1 MQRQI
6 WNTLISRC
14 GVLLCLFFDF
24 HVKAEELS
32 PVDKARTK
40 SLIYFGSFDVGG
52 CGLLPTPAFIAT
64 NRAYL
69 DTLPFDGLVV
79 YLRTPPRY
87 TNVTAS
93 VMSYKN
99 KLVSYETIMA
109 VMAPMRGLAFNRLKH
124 NYVLTLTSKPAD
136 FFDDWSVCI
145 TNFSQLAR
153 AAKDSGFKGIFFDNE
168 VYDGHPFANYPNT
181 CADKNKSLSEYEAQ
195 ARLRGKQLMQAMI
208 ENFPDIVVIT
218 AHGPYV
224 SVPGVHW
231 SNLNDVSS
239 HNELAGPF
247 FAGFL
252 EATVGTPATSVD
264 GGELY
269 DRRAVEDFQACY
281 DWRKTTIASE
291 AVNCT
296 FIPAPLRAAWP
307 AKSSMAFGVYDV
319 KFGGRPVDA
328 AIMQTTLANAL
339 ARADKVVW
347 LYTEKMSF
355 LAAPGKSPAAAS
367 QEWIDA
373 IRQGSKGK

>member
-6 WNTLISRC
+6 WNTIISRC
-14 GVLLCLFFDF
+14 GVFLCLLFDF
-24 HVKAEELS
+24 HVKAEALS
-32 PVDKARTK
+32 PVDKAQVKT
-40 SLIYFGSFDVGG
+40 LIYLGSFDVKG
-52 CGLLPTPAFIAT
+52 CGLLPSPAFVAA
-64 NRAYL
+64 NKDYL
-69 DTLPFDGLVV
+69 ETLPFDGLVV
-79 YLRTPPRY
+79 YLKNPPCR

-93 VMSYKN
+93 VMSFK
-99 KLVSYETIMA
+99 KKPVSYETIMA
-109 VMAPMRGLAFNRLKH
+109 VMAPMRAVSFIRLKQ
-124 NYVLTLTSKPAD
+124 NYVQVLGSKHAD
-136 FFDDWSVCI
+136 FFDDWSLCF
-145 TNFSQLAR
+145 TNFANLAR
-153 AAKDSGFKGIFFDNE
+153 AAKDSGFKGVFFDNE
-168 VYDGHPFANYPNT
+168 VYDGHPLANYPNN
-181 CADKNKSLSEYEAQ
+181 CAYKNKSLSEYEAQ

-208 ENFPDIVVIT
+208 ANFPDIVVIT

-231 SNLNDVSS
+231 KNLNDVSS

-269 DRRAVEDFQACY
+269 DRRTVEDFQACY

-296 FIPAPLRAAWP
+296 FLPAPLRAAWP
-307 AKSSMAFGVYDV
+307 AKSSLAFGVYDV
-319 KFGGRPVDA
+319 KFGGQDMNPELLRS
-328 AIMQTTLANAL
+328 TLSNAL
-339 ARADKVVW
+339 MRADKVVW

-355 LAAPGKSPAAAS
+355 LSAPGKSPAAAT

-373 IRQGSKGK
+373 IRQGSR